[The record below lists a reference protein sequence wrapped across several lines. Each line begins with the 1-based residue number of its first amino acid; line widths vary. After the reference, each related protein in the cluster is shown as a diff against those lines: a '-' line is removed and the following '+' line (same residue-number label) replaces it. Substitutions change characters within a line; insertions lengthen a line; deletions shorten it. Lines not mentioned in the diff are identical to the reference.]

1 NVENLQAFSVIFTSP
16 SSANRVMDDSN
27 ENKNDN
33 PVSTSI
39 LPASPKATKSSVA
52 TKLGLEA
59 VTPRTIA
66 YAAVMLHFSLTDAPQ
81 WKILYNNFNY
91 ELFYNFIV
99 DYFEDIE
106 GAEAKKHVKALL
118 KWWN

>member
-1 NVENLQAFSVIFTSP
+1 
-16 SSANRVMDDSN
+16 
-27 ENKNDN
+27 
-33 PVSTSI
+33 
-39 LPASPKATKSSVA
+39 
-52 TKLGLEA
+52 
-59 VTPRTIA
+59 
-66 YAAVMLHFSLTDAPQ
+66 LHFSLTDAPQ

-118 KWWN
+118 KWWNKQIFPARATAVANSRASMKKLRAQRARREA